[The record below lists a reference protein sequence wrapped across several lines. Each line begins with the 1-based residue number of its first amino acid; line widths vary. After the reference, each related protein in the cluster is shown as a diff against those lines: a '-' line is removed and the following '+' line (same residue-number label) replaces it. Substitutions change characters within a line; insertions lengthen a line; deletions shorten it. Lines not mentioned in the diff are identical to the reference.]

1 MAGYDPYKSY
11 TPYSPAV
18 EDAAAKMDMAKRHE
32 LAMPT
37 SGNVEHAM
45 LLKKTNTDGWVEGK
59 RGEADMLPS
68 EPRKYQKSYGTYDP
82 YVKYTGYTSYKRDGS
97 EEA

>member
-18 EDAAAKMDMAKRHE
+18 EDAAAKMDMAKR
-32 LAMPT
+32 
-37 SGNVEHAM
+37 
-45 LLKKTNTDGWVEGK
+45 WVEGK
-59 RGEADMLPS
+59 RGEADVLPS